1 MYTKL
6 AKFYQKEIFT
16 CTRCRQ
22 KLINPYIHA
31 NPKHDPPD
39 QSLAANRRKFQL
51 DYIASKKDVRI
62 VVIGEAPGLD
72 GCGYGGIAFTGEY
85 NAVKDLG
92 LTNYHGTQSG
102 WQKEQSANLL
112 YGALGTYCQR
122 AGVELTAAAGRMY
135 FTNAIM
141 CVPLG
146 ENGRS
151 ITAPAAATRLKCQ
164 ANLRRQIEIL
174 QPRLLLTLG
183 ANALKA
189 VADTFG
195 LQFADKLTIL
205 VQNQRRSRQPLSIKD
220 GLFLIPEIHPSPR
233 NRVLGQIY
241 TDLPASLTEIF
252 FSYLRGDT
260 GIIA

>member
-1 MYTKL
+1 MYTEL
-6 AKFYQKEIFT
+6 AEFYQRELFA
-16 CTRCRQ
+16 CARCRQ
-22 KLINPYIHA
+22 KLMNPYLHL
-31 NPKHDPPD
+31 NPKHDPRD
-39 QSLAANRRKFQL
+39 QSFAANRRKFQL

-112 YGALGTYCQR
+112 YGALKTCCQQGGIQL
-122 AGVELTAAAGRMY
+122 AAAAGRTY
-135 FTNAIM
+135 FTNATM

-151 ITAPAAATRLKCQ
+151 ITAPAAATKLQCQ

-174 QPRLLLTLG
+174 KPRLLLTLG

-195 LQFADKLTIL
+195 LQIKDKLTDL
-205 VQNQRRSRQPLSIKD
+205 VQSQRCTRQAMAVKD
-220 GLFLIPEIHPSPR
+220 GLCLIPEIHPSPR
-233 NRVLGQIY
+233 NRVLGPIY
-241 TDLPASLTEIF
+241 SDLPSSLARIFASFL
-252 FSYLRGDT
+252 D
-260 GIIA
+260 

>member
-1 MYTKL
+1 MYTEL
-6 AKFYQKEIFT
+6 TEFYQREIFA
-16 CTRCRQ
+16 CARCGQ
-22 KLINPYIHA
+22 KLMNPYLHA
-31 NPKHDPPD
+31 NPKHDPRD
-39 QSLAANRRKFQL
+39 QSFAANRRKFQL
-51 DYIASKKDVRI
+51 DYIASKQDVRI

-92 LTNYHGTQSG
+92 LTNYHGTQAG

-112 YGALGTYCQR
+112 YGALKTCCQQGGIPL
-122 AGVELTAAAGRMY
+122 AAAAGRTY
-135 FTNAIM
+135 FTNATM

-151 ITAPAAATRLKCQ
+151 ITAPAAATKLQCQ

-189 VADTFG
+189 VADTFA
-195 LQFADKLTIL
+195 LTFKDKLTDL
-205 VQNQRRSRQPLSIKD
+205 VQNQRRSRKPLLVKD

-241 TDLPASLTEIF
+241 SDLPASLAAIF
-252 FSYLRGDT
+252 SSFLF
-260 GIIA
+260 

>member
-1 MYTKL
+1 MYTEL
-6 AKFYQKEIFT
+6 AELFQKEIFA

-22 KLINPYIHA
+22 KLINPYLHA
-31 NPKHDPPD
+31 NPKHDPRD
-39 QSLAANRRKFQL
+39 QSFAANRRKFQL
-51 DYIASKKDVRI
+51 DYIALKKDVRI

-92 LTNYHGTQSG
+92 MANYHGTQSG

-112 YGALGTYCQR
+112 YSALRASCQQE
-122 AGVELTAAAGRMY
+122 GIELAAAAARTY

-151 ITAPAAATRLKCQ
+151 ITAPAAATSLHCR
-164 ANLRRQIEIL
+164 ANLRRQIDIL
-174 QPRLLLTLG
+174 QPRLLVTLG

-195 LQFADKLTIL
+195 LQFKDKLTSL
-205 VQNQRRSRQPLSIKD
+205 VLNQRRSGQPLYVKD

-233 NRVLGQIY
+233 NRVLGPIY
-241 TDLPASLTEIF
+241 TDLPASLAAIF
-252 FSYLRGDT
+252 SAFLF
-260 GIIA
+260 